1 VASYIPRYV
10 VTPKLGEVGIRLR
23 QARGNR
29 RKRETR
35 ERRDRRRGRG
45 VIRETTRETERK
57 RERERERGG
66 GERVREREDYITAI
80 HRGKSLRECAANF
93 EHVITNSTEQ
103 LRDLINE

>member
-1 VASYIPRYV
+1 M
-10 VTPKLGEVGIRLR
+10 VTPKLGKVGIRLR

-29 RKRETR
+29 WKRETR

-45 VIRETTRETERK
+45 VIRETA
-57 RERERERGG
+57 RERESERA
-66 GERVREREDYITAI
+66 REREDYITAI
-80 HRGKSLRECAANF
+80 HRGKSVRECAANF